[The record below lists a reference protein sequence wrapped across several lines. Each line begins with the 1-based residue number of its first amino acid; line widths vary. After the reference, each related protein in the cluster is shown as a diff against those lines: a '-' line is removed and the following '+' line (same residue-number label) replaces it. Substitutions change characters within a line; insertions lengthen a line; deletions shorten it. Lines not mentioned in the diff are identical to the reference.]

1 MEKYIEW
8 KPGTHMRGY
17 NNPYTYAIAELCNIT
32 VNALY
37 AIDMD
42 DKWIANVVYGILG
55 IPNYKKYFSL
65 EQSWYE
71 LN

>member
-1 MEKYIEW
+1 MIGNLELACAVTII
-8 KPGTHMRGY
+8 HI
-17 NNPYTYAIAELCNIT
+17 YAIAELCNIT

-55 IPNYKKYFSL
+55 IPNYKKYFAL

-71 LN
+71 LD